1 LLTDFKKKFRDL
13 AQQIAAEEA
22 IGSLSEDEI
31 KWLWIRFLSDLKDHA
46 GARDLSEEVIAELRK
61 AGDEFLHSLKEEV
74 DSCVILG
81 DIDRLHG
88 LVEVVDMFLGHR
100 VIKSLRD
107 KGFGEEITALCDKAG
122 RVKEP
127 RRCIT
132 QGS

>member
-1 LLTDFKKKFRDL
+1 MTDFKNRFRDL
-13 AQQIAAEEA
+13 AQQIARDEA

-61 AGDEFLHSLKEEV
+61 VGDEFLHSLKEEV

-88 LVEVVDMFLGHR
+88 LVEVVDMHLGHR
-100 VIKSLRD
+100 LIKSLRD
-107 KGFGEEITALCDKAG
+107 KGFGKEITALCDKAG
-122 RVKEP
+122 RVKE
-127 RRCIT
+127 T
-132 QGS
+132 T